1 MIWTFSFDAL
11 NFFFWCFDAL
21 NFFFW
26 CFELWTV
33 SNISSQIHTDWPS
46 SLRNKGVYFVKRD
59 KVSHLCHLCYLCH
72 LCQSL
77 SIFSIDNIWCGIHH
91 HHHHLCHRESGAD
104 PPPWRGVEQQGDE
117 RGASQLSHLRRR
129 PPQCARFALPL
140 LLLSKRKIVFYWTQL
155 LLMPVVSL
163 LLFCVALRALLRVG
177 GGGDCAPLQEREQH
191 LQVPKVS
198 RRRHQKTGAWTEKN
212 GRRKI

>member
-1 MIWTFSFDAL
+1 M
-11 NFFFWCFDAL
+11 
-21 NFFFW
+21 
-26 CFELWTV
+26 LWTV
-33 SNISSQIHTDWPS
+33 NCVKHFLSDPHGLAELAEEQGRL
-46 SLRNKGVYFVKRD
+46 LRQEGQGQ
-59 KVSHLCHLCYLCH
+59 SPLS
-72 LCQSL
+72 SL
-77 SIFSIDNIWCGIHH
+77 SIFASLCKII
-91 HHHHLCHRESGAD
+91 HHLCHCESGAD
-104 PPPWRGVEQQGDE
+104 PPPWRGLEQQGDE